1 MGAIENAR
9 ILVTGGA
16 GFIGSAMC
24 RRLAKTCSKVV
35 AYDNLCTGSYSFV
48 EDLVSLG
55 KLEFVNADLHDS
67 GRLESELRR
76 SDISMI
82 VHLAAS
88 ADVPKGTANTMT
100 DIDQGTMLTYH
111 VLEAARKCDVPELIF
126 SSSSVV
132 YGTAD
137 RRPTPE
143 DYGPLKP
150 ISLYGASKLA
160 SEGMITAFSHLFGI
174 GYSIYRFANVAGRN
188 STHGV
193 VPDFARK
200 LRANP
205 SELSVLGDGRQR
217 KSYVDVDDCIDAM
230 LFAHAKSGNRQ
241 NIYNIATD
249 DQATVAEIAQIA
261 IDTFAP
267 GARIAYAGGEQ
278 GWPGDVPDSFLDN
291 SRIKALGFTPKFRT
305 SKEVVKNAFALIS
318 QDLK

>member
-137 RRPTPE
+137 RCTIIDMSLLLSSDSSLPE
-143 DYGPLKP
+143 SWRSALTNSSFPKETRV
-150 ISLYGASKLA
+150 LY
-160 SEGMITAFSHLFGI
+160 E
-174 GYSIYRFANVAGRN
+174 
-188 STHGV
+188 
-193 VPDFARK
+193 
-200 LRANP
+200 
-205 SELSVLGDGRQR
+205 
-217 KSYVDVDDCIDAM
+217 
-230 LFAHAKSGNRQ
+230 
-241 NIYNIATD
+241 
-249 DQATVAEIAQIA
+249 
-261 IDTFAP
+261 
-267 GARIAYAGGEQ
+267 
-278 GWPGDVPDSFLDN
+278 
-291 SRIKALGFTPKFRT
+291 
-305 SKEVVKNAFALIS
+305 
-318 QDLK
+318 